1 MKKIYSFL
9 LIVISI
15 TLNASAQTITGFTV
29 VPPNPTSADTV
40 KIYVQCDFPDKDC
53 EGTTYLNGIN
63 GNVIDAGGL
72 HCMGSLTGP
81 CTDIDTVIVPPLAAG
96 QYSLV
101 FVLVTG
107 ITVGCIPNIVPV
119 VVDSTQFTV
128 SPVTGIYDV
137 NGNKPLEIMP
147 NPSSGKL
154 IVKQNTGEKSLLQ
167 LFSAEGRLVKSF
179 LLTNKETEII
189 CDFPSGIYTVMTESK
204 DSRFFSKLIVVK

>member
-29 VPPNPTSADTV
+29 APPNPTSADTV

-72 HCMGSLTGP
+72 HCMGALTGP

-96 QYSLV
+96 QYTLI

-107 ITVGCIPNIVPV
+107 ITNGCIPNIVPV
-119 VVDSTQFTV
+119 VVDST
-128 SPVTGIYDV
+128 
-137 NGNKPLEIMP
+137 
-147 NPSSGKL
+147 
-154 IVKQNTGEKSLLQ
+154 
-167 LFSAEGRLVKSF
+167 
-179 LLTNKETEII
+179 
-189 CDFPSGIYTVMTESK
+189 
-204 DSRFFSKLIVVK
+204 